1 MTAGQTPPA
10 VVQTLDD
17 VAVAGR
23 RVLVRVDLNVP
34 MSRGV
39 VSDLTR
45 ITRVIPTIHELAI
58 KGAKVIL
65 LAHFGRPKGAFEAKS
80 TLEPLAVALE
90 RELGRT
96 VTFVHN
102 CIGPDAE
109 SAVAAM
115 HDGDVVLLEN
125 TRFHAGETENDPA
138 FVTELA
144 KLGDVYV
151 NAAFS
156 AAHRAH
162 ASTEGLARLLPA
174 YAGRTMQAEIGYL
187 TAALSEPERPLAAVV
202 GGAKVSTKLDLL
214 GNLVKRVDV
223 LIIGGGMANTFLF
236 ARGVGIGIS
245 LCEKDMAGTAQSIM
259 TLAEEAGCEIV
270 LPIDAVVA
278 SKFEAGAS
286 DETVPIDKVPGDKMI
301 LDIGPQSVARIEALL
316 QDVKTLVWNGPC
328 GAFEIAPF
336 DRGTVRVAQA
346 AASLTR
352 AGKLKTVAGGGDTV
366 SALNLA
372 GVGDDLTYMS
382 TAGGAFL
389 EWLEGKSL
397 PGVDAL
403 KTA

>member
-1 MTAGQTPPA
+1 MSGRETART
-10 VVQTLDD
+10 VRTLDD
-17 VAVAGR
+17 AAVAGK

-34 MSRGV
+34 MSKGV

-45 ITRVIPTIHELAI
+45 ITRVIPTIRDLATG
-58 KGAKVIL
+58 GAKVVL
-65 LAHFGRPKGAFEAKS
+65 LAHFGRPKGAFEARS

-96 VTFVHN
+96 VTFVDS
-102 CIGPDAE
+102 CVGPHAE

-115 HDGDVVLLEN
+115 HEGDVVLLEN
-125 TRFHAGETENDPA
+125 TRFHPGETENDPA
-138 FVTELA
+138 FVAALA
-144 KLGDVYV
+144 KLGDMYV
-151 NAAFS
+151 NDAFS

-162 ASTEGLARLLPA
+162 ASTEGLARVLPA
-174 YAGRTMQAEIGYL
+174 FAGRTMQAEIGHL
-187 TAALSEPERPLAAVV
+187 TAALSNPERPLAAVV
-202 GGAKVSTKLDLL
+202 GGAKVSSKLDLL
-214 GNLVKRVDV
+214 GNLVKRVDI

-236 ARGVGIGIS
+236 AQGTEVGIS
-245 LCEKDMAGTAQSIM
+245 LCEKDMADTARSIM
-259 TLAEEAGCEIV
+259 TAAREAGCQIV

-278 SKFEAGAS
+278 AKFEAGAP
-286 DETVPIDKVPGDKMI
+286 DETVAIDKVPRDKMI

-316 QDVKTLVWNGPC
+316 QDVRTLVWNGPF

-366 SALNLA
+366 SALNIA
-372 GVGDDLTYMS
+372 GVGDDLTYLS

-403 KTA
+403 RTA